1 MSRDAKALYAS
12 ASPWR
17 LFFTVAIPGMISM
30 LAMSIYSVIEGVF
43 IGQTLGEGAFAAVNI
58 AFPIVMI
65 NFAISDMIA
74 VGASVP
80 IAISLGKK
88 DEAAANNFFSAS
100 LLLIF
105 LSSVVMGGV
114 MLLAAEPFARL
125 SGAEDAVVAAA
136 ADFIRVYALSSPLT
150 TVFFAMDN
158 YLRISGYVRYS
169 MIINVLNSVM
179 MLPLLCLF
187 LFAFQMDVVGTAL
200 AACVAMC
207 LCAGLALIPFL
218 QRKTLLCFTRPRISL
233 AMLRETLACG
243 SPVFLNNIAGRV
255 TSILLNIILVRL
267 GLQMLG
273 EEGGTTAVAAYAV
286 LMYSA
291 DLCQPL
297 LYGMSDSLAPAIGF
311 NFGAGQCDRV
321 KKLLICNI
329 IGAFVVSVVS
339 VGVIFF
345 GAEGVATLFVD
356 GERNP
361 ALLSLATHALRLFA
375 LGYLFRWFSLVV
387 QHFLSAIEKPLL
399 ATLLST
405 SIALFAPLIT
415 LGALYPLALDGV
427 WLNLLGS
434 SILTAALGALLL
446 RIALRPLKKCVDP
459 TPENNPEAK

>member
-1 MSRDAKALYAS
+1 MSRDAKTLYAS

-17 LFFTVAIPGMISM
+17 LFFAVAIPGMVSM
-30 LAMSIYSVIEGVF
+30 LAMSIYSVLEGIF
-43 IGQTLGEGAFAAVNI
+43 IGQALGESAFAAVNI

-65 NFAISDMIA
+65 NFAVSDMIA

-100 LLLIF
+100 LWLIF
-105 LSSVVMGGV
+105 LSSVVMGSV
-114 MLLAAEPFARL
+114 MLIAAEPFARL
-125 SGAEDAVVAAA
+125 SGAEGEVASAAA
-136 ADFIRVYALSSPLT
+136 RFIQTYAVCSPIT

-179 MLPLLCLF
+179 MFPLLCLF
-187 LFAFQMDVVGTAL
+187 LFVLKMGVVGSAL

-207 LCAGLALIPFL
+207 LCAVLALIPFL
-218 QRKTLLCFTRPRISL
+218 RRKALLRFIRPRFSF

-267 GLQMLG
+267 GVQALG
-273 EEGGTTAVAAYAV
+273 EGGGTTAVAAYAV

-311 NFGAGQCDRV
+311 NLGAGKYDRV
-321 KKLLICNI
+321 KKLLRCNC
-329 IGAFVVSVVS
+329 IGALVVSVAS
-339 VGVIFF
+339 VLGIFF
-345 GAEGVATLFVD
+345 GAPFVASLFVN
-356 GERNP
+356 GAENP
-361 ALLSLATHALRLFA
+361 ALLSLATHALRLFS
-375 LGYLFRWFSLVV
+375 LGYLFRWFSLVA
-387 QHFLSAIEKPLL
+387 QHFLGAIERPLF
-399 ATLLST
+399 ANILST
-405 SIALFAPLIT
+405 SIALFAPVIT
-415 LGALYPLALDGV
+415 LGALYPLALDGI

-434 SILTAALGALLL
+434 SLITAALGAILL
-446 RIALRPLKKCVDP
+446 RLALRSLKRESP
-459 TPENNPEAK
+459 APETTTK

>member
-1 MSRDAKALYAS
+1 MERDAKVLYAT

-17 LFFTVAIPGMISM
+17 LFFIVALPGMVSM
-30 LAMSIYSVIEGVF
+30 LAMSIYSVIEGIF

-88 DEAAANNFFSAS
+88 EDAAANNFFSAS
-100 LLLIF
+100 LILIF

-114 MLLAAEPFARL
+114 MLVIAEPFARL
-125 SGAEDAVVAAA
+125 SGAEDAVVDAAVR
-136 ADFIRVYALSSPLT
+136 FIWTYAISSPLT

-169 MIINVLNSVM
+169 MIINLLNSVM

-187 LFAFQMDVVGTAL
+187 LFVFQMDVVGTAL

-207 LCAGLALIPFL
+207 LCALLALIPFL
-218 QRKTLLCFTRPRISL
+218 RGKTILRFTRPRFSF
-233 AMLRETLACG
+233 AMLREIVACG

-255 TSILLNIILVRL
+255 TSILLNVILVRL
-267 GLQMLG
+267 GLQALG
-273 EEGGTTAVAAYAV
+273 ADGGTTAVAAYAV

-311 NFGAGQCDRV
+311 NYGAGHYDRV
-321 KKLLICNI
+321 KKLLRCNC
-329 IGAFVVSVVS
+329 IGALAVSVAAV
-339 VGVIFF
+339 VGLLF
-345 GAEGVATLFVD
+345 GAPFVASLFVN
-356 GERNP
+356 GEKSP
-361 ALLSLATHALRLFA
+361 ALLALATHALRLFSI
-375 LGYLFRWFSLVV
+375 GYLFRWFSLVS
-387 QHFLSAIEKPLL
+387 QHFLSAIEKPLF
-399 ATLLST
+399 ATILST
-405 SIALFAPLIT
+405 SIALFAPVIT
-415 LGALYPLALDGV
+415 LGALYPLGLDGV
-427 WLNLLGS
+427 WLNLLGTS
-434 SILTAALGALLL
+434 LITAALGAGLLH
-446 RIALRPLKKCVDP
+446 IALRPLQEKKTDK
-459 TPENNPEAK
+459 TT